1 MKLKYYLRGLG
12 IGIIVTTIILVSC
25 FSMQK
30 PKMTDAQI
38 MEKAAQLGMIMPE
51 QNSAVIAET
60 ETTEPEEKEK
70 KNEQQ
75 IAAGELQQETE
86 TQTEVSKEQD
96 TESRTEVQKEQE
108 TEAAENST
116 ASENAENAEQ
126 TQQEPFTLVVN
137 RGDVCRT
144 MCENLAANGV
154 IDDSEGLR
162 KYLSE
167 VGYASFI
174 SAGTYQIPYHASYEE
189 ITNILKA
196 GPMEQQKQ

>member
-30 PKMTDAQI
+30 TKMTDAQI
-38 MEKAAQLGMIMPE
+38 IEKASQLGMIMPE
-51 QNSAVIAET
+51 QDSVVAAET
-60 ETTEPEEKEK
+60 ETTEPEETQQ

-75 IAAGELQQETE
+75 VAAEEAQQETE
-86 TQTEVSKEQD
+86 QQTEVPKEQATEETQQDAPSED
-96 TESRTEVQKEQE
+96 T
-108 TEAAENST
+108 
-116 ASENAENAEQ
+116 ENAESEEPA
-126 TQQEPFTLVVN
+126 QQEPFTLVVN

-196 GPMEQQKQ
+196 GPMEQQQ

>member
-30 PKMTDAQI
+30 PKMTDEQI
-38 MEKAAQLGMIMPE
+38 IEKAAQLGMIMPE
-51 QNSAVIAET
+51 QDSVVAAET
-60 ETTEPEEKEK
+60 ETTEPEETQQ

-75 IAAGELQQETE
+75 VAAEEAQQETE
-86 TQTEVSKEQD
+86 QQTEVPKEQATEETQQDAPSED
-96 TESRTEVQKEQE
+96 T
-108 TEAAENST
+108 
-116 ASENAENAEQ
+116 ENAESEETA
-126 TQQEPFTLVVN
+126 QQEPFTLVVN

-196 GPMEQQKQ
+196 GPMEQQQQ

>member
-38 MEKAAQLGMIMPE
+38 IEKASQLGMIMPE
-51 QNSAVIAET
+51 QDSVVAAET
-60 ETTEPEEKEK
+60 ETTEPEETQQ

-75 IAAGELQQETE
+75 VAAEEAQQETE
-86 TQTEVSKEQD
+86 QQTEVPKEQATEETQQDAPSED
-96 TESRTEVQKEQE
+96 T
-108 TEAAENST
+108 
-116 ASENAENAEQ
+116 ENAESEEPA
-126 TQQEPFTLVVN
+126 QQEPFTLVVN

-174 SAGTYQIPYHASYEE
+174 SAGTYQVPYHASYEE

-196 GPMEQQKQ
+196 GPMEQQQ

>member
-38 MEKAAQLGMIMPE
+38 IEKASQLGMIMPE
-51 QNSAVIAET
+51 QDSVVAAET
-60 ETTEPEEKEK
+60 ETTEPEETQQ

-75 IAAGELQQETE
+75 LAAEEAQQETE
-86 TQTEVSKEQD
+86 QQTEVPKEQATEETQQDAPSED
-96 TESRTEVQKEQE
+96 T
-108 TEAAENST
+108 
-116 ASENAENAEQ
+116 ENAESEEPA
-126 TQQEPFTLVVN
+126 QQEPFTLVVN

-196 GPMEQQKQ
+196 GPMEQQQ